1 MPQRVLVPYFSSPD
15 DRYGLD
21 PAVRVI
27 WEARFVVPRVDRLEM
42 VEEQEGVEVVELS
55 SPDAA
60 PEVNSRSLN
69 DRFRC
74 HHLGH

>member
-1 MPQRVLVPYFSSPD
+1 MPQRVFVLYFSPPD
-15 DRYGLD
+15 NRYRLD

-27 WEARFVVPRVDRLEM
+27 WEACLVVPGVDRLEV